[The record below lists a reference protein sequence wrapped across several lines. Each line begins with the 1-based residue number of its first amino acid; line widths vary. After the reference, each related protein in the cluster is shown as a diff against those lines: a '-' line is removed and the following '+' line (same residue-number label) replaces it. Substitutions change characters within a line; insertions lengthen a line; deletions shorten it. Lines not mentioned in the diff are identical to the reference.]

1 MRLKKIGKETI
12 IYGIG
17 KGLNFLL
24 GFFFIPLLVTVLSA
38 EEYGQV
44 ELLST
49 IGIVI
54 GYILTAGMDTTQSYL
69 FYKSETGDVSKDRS
83 RLVSSILSVKIISSV
98 LLLVVFLIIL
108 TIFNNIPF
116 LIILSLPMLIL
127 ILAYSCSSQII
138 AQLTEV
144 LRFNFKP
151 FGYSAVNFLYTFG
164 TLTTAYILIFNV
176 DLGVHGYFLGFF
188 LGSIPAL
195 ILSVLKNRKYLVWKS
210 LDLMYTKH
218 LFKLSSPLLLNNV
231 IIWVLDV
238 SDKWSINYF
247 LGTEQVGIYGIGHKI
262 SLGIMFFA
270 IIFRTVWWPIAMKEI
285 NSSEIDKSMFQKV
298 SQLYLGTG
306 LILSI
311 CLNYFST
318 DIVLLLFPGK
328 YGPGAEVVGLLSLSA
343 VFYGYILLSQIGITK
358 SENYRVLSF
367 VEFVTI
373 AVNIGLNFML
383 IPVIGI
389 VGAAVSTTCCII
401 LKNVINLII
410 SEKRFSL
417 NISLTRLLVQTLIGG
432 IAIISN
438 LILDN
443 NLAITII
450 SLFCI
455 LSLLVIS
462 VPFGFIKTI
471 INKSFK

>member
-1 MRLKKIGKETI
+1 
-12 IYGIG
+12 
-17 KGLNFLL
+17 
-24 GFFFIPLLVTVLSA
+24 
-38 EEYGQV
+38 
-44 ELLST
+44 
-49 IGIVI
+49 
-54 GYILTAGMDTTQSYL
+54 
-69 FYKSETGDVSKDRS
+69 
-83 RLVSSILSVKIISSV
+83 
-98 LLLVVFLIIL
+98 
-108 TIFNNIPF
+108 
-116 LIILSLPMLIL
+116 LPMLIL
-127 ILAYSCSSQII
+127 ILAFSCSSQII

-151 FGYSAVNFLYTFG
+151 LGYSAVNFLFTLG
-164 TLTTAYILIFNV
+164 TLTTAYIFIFKL
-176 DLGVHGYFLGFF
+176 DLGVYGYFLGFF

-195 ILSVLKNRKYLVWKS
+195 ILAVLKTRKYLAWKN
-210 LDLMYTKH
+210 LDLNYTKH
-218 LFKLSSPLLLNNV
+218 LIQLSFPLLLNNV
-231 IIWVLDV
+231 IIWVLDA

-285 NSSEIDKSMFQKV
+285 NSSDIDKSMFQKV

-318 DIVLLLFPGK
+318 DIIRLLFPGK
-328 YGPGAEVVGLLSLSA
+328 YGPGAEVVGLLSISA

-373 AVNIGLNFML
+373 TVNIGLNFML

-417 NISLTRLLVQTLIGG
+417 NISVTRVLIQTLIGG
-432 IAIISN
+432 IAITSN

-443 NLAITII
+443 NLTII
-450 SLFCI
+450 TLLCI
-455 LSLLVIS
+455 LSLLIIS
-462 VPFGFIKTI
+462 VPFDFIKTI